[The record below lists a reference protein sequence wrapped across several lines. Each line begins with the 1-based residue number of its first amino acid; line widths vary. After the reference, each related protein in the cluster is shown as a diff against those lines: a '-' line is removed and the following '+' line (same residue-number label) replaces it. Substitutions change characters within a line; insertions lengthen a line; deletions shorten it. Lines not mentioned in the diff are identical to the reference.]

1 MQLAFKVLN
10 IFRMTCDRNRDCRM
24 RKKHRQTCFEIC
36 LGLSTCIL
44 GMLIFFQSW
53 KILK

>member
-10 IFRMTCDRNRDCRM
+10 IFRMTCHQNHRRM
-24 RKKHRQTCFEIC
+24 RKKHRQTCFEIS
-36 LGLSTCIL
+36 GLSTCIL
-44 GMLIFFQSW
+44 GTLIFFQRW

>member
-10 IFRMTCDRNRDCRM
+10 IFRMTCDQNHRRM
-24 RKKHRQTCFEIC
+24 RKKHRQTFFEIC

-44 GMLIFFQSW
+44 LGMLIFFRAGRY
-53 KILK
+53 

>member
-1 MQLAFKVLN
+1 MQVAFKVLN
-10 IFRMTCDRNRDCRM
+10 IFRMTCDQNHRRM

>member
-10 IFRMTCDRNRDCRM
+10 IFRMTCHQNYRRM

-44 GMLIFFQSW
+44 GTLIFFQRW

>member
-10 IFRMTCDRNRDCRM
+10 IFRMTFHQNPRRM

-44 GMLIFFQSW
+44 DTLIFFQRW